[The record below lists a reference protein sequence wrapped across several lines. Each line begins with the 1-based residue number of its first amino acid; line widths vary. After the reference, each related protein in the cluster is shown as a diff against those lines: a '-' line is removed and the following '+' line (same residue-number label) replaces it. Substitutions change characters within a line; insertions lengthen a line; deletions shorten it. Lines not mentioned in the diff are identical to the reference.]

1 MRKYCP
7 IVSACLLIIATS
19 LPATSV
25 TIPSVPPEVTCEC
38 IGTYTRISFEVAKG
52 VLTNVEV
59 VNSSSN
65 AKCDEWHIRR
75 LIASTEVKHPD
86 GVTGTGVVGVGAA
99 RAWPNINDKILS
111 YKQCLITYEIEY
123 DVYWFVEEMSID
135 LKKINRKSLVPR

>member
-7 IVSACLLIIATS
+7 IVSACLLMVATS

-25 TIPSVPPEVTCEC
+25 MMPSVPHEVICEC
-38 IGTYTRISFEVAKG
+38 IGTYTRVSFEVAKG
-52 VLTNVEV
+52 ALSNVEV

-75 LIASTEVKHPD
+75 LIAYTELNHPD
-86 GVTGTGVVGVGAA
+86 GVTGTGVVGVRAA
-99 RAWPNINDKILS
+99 RDLSNINGKIIN
-111 YKQCLITYEIEY
+111 YKQCLITYDIEY

-135 LKKINRKSLVPR
+135 LEKIKRL